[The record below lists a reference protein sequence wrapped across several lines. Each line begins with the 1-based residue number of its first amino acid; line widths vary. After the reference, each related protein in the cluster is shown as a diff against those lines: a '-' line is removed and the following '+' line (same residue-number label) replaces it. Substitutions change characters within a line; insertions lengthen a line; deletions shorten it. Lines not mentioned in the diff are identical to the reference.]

1 MVCIKCKKDLFS
13 IEFREQK
20 KISLMIKISL
30 PKIENLF
37 KTLDENK
44 QAVKAVG
51 PVLLL
56 RCNSETTANNIASA
70 PQLSKWCQR
79 VGKDQL
85 IIPENKESQFRAL
98 IHELSYAMPTD

>member
-1 MVCIKCKKDLFS
+1 MLAYIENGGDLQELQAF
-13 IEFREQK
+13 IQARDEQPY
-20 KISLMIKISL
+20 L
-30 PKIENLF
+30 PTEIENLF

-98 IHELSYAMPTD
+98 IHELSYAMPID